1 MNAAEGLQT
10 PVQFVK
16 GVGPKRAELF
26 ARLGINTVRDL
37 IDFFPRRYQFFG
49 ETKKL
54 KDLVDGENATVV
66 VQIDEVSRV
75 LYRRP
80 PRLFAAI
87 SDDTDSGT
95 VRWFN
100 CRFLEDKL
108 KEGAWMRVSG
118 KVQFSADGPMFT
130 NPKCEFFESVPG
142 QMDGNY
148 TLPVYPAIPS
158 VAPKTISELVQR
170 TLKEFSRYVEDWFDA
185 ESLKA
190 RGLLPLTQAYEWI
203 HQPDNTEMWTQAR
216 QRLAYDELFF
226 MQLGILLVRRKRL
239 MRDHAIQ
246 LPSNDFVDQHIRKRF
261 PFDLTRAQ
269 NKVINEIVADLN
281 SPQPMYRLLQGDV
294 GAGKTVVALYAG
306 LVAVANKRQVA
317 IMAPTEI
324 LAQQH
329 YQKICKYLAGSRVRT
344 ELLVGAMPKAK
355 RTEIIESAAR
365 GEVDILIG
373 TQALIQ
379 KDVEFVNLALVVI
392 DEQHK
397 FGVAQRMA
405 IKSKG
410 VQPHYLVMTATP
422 IPRTLALT
430 VFGDLQISTIDE
442 LPPGRKPI
450 DTRLFP
456 YLMRDQ
462 VWEILRKRLSAGEQA
477 FVVYPLLDPSDKI
490 ELRSAREEEVY
501 LSQKVFPEFRVGLI
515 HGKMSSD
522 EKNDVMRAF
531 SEKRIDLLVATVV
544 IEVGIDVPD
553 ASVLVVEH
561 GDRFGLSQLH
571 QLRGRVGRGGQ
582 QAYCLVLSD
591 MKSQLSQERLDVF
604 AKTLDGFKIA
614 EEDLRIRGPGEF
626 FGTAQHGLPELKLAD
641 LIEDFMLLTKAR
653 QEALELL
660 REDPSLTNMKH
671 QKIRRELIRR
681 LGKKLGLI
689 EAA

>member
-1 MNAAEGLQT
+1 MKTVEGLQT

-26 ARLGINTVRDL
+26 AKLGINTVRDL
-37 IDFFPRRYQFFG
+37 IDWFPRRYQFFG
-49 ETKKL
+49 EVKKL
-54 KDLVDGENATVV
+54 KDLVEDENATVV
-66 VQIDEVSRV
+66 VQIDEVSRI

-80 PRLFAAI
+80 PRLFAAV
-87 SDDTDSGT
+87 SDDSESGT

-100 CRFLEDKL
+100 CLFLEDKL
-108 KEGAWMRVSG
+108 KPGRWMRVSG
-118 KVQFSADGPMFT
+118 KVQFSAEGPMFT
-130 NPKCEFFESVPG
+130 NPKCEFFDSVPG
-142 QMDGNY
+142 DTSGAY
-148 TLPVYPAIPS
+148 TLPVYPAIAG
-158 VAPKTISELVQR
+158 VAPKTLSEMIQR
-170 TLKEFSRYVEDWFDA
+170 ILKEFGTNIDDWFDSN
-185 ESLKA
+185 SLNAK
-190 RGLLPLTQAYEWI
+190 GLLPLTQAYERI
-203 HQPDNTEMWTQAR
+203 HQPDNAEMWTQAR

-226 MQLGILLVRRKRL
+226 MQLGILMVRRKRL

-246 LPSNDFVDQHIRKRF
+246 LPSNEFIDEHIRKRF

-269 NKVINEIVADLN
+269 DKVIREIAADL
-281 SPQPMYRLLQGDV
+281 STPQPMYRLLQGDV
-294 GAGKTVVALYAG
+294 GAGKTVVALYAA

-329 YQKICKYLAGSRVRT
+329 YHKICKYLAGSRVRT
-344 ELLVGAMPKAK
+344 ELLVGGIAK
-355 RTEIIESAAR
+355 SQRSEIIEATAR
-365 GEVDILIG
+365 GEIDILIG

-379 KDVEFVNLALVVI
+379 KDVEFANLALVVI

-410 VQPHYLVMTATP
+410 TQPHYLVMTATP

-462 VWEILRKRLSAGEQA
+462 VWEILRKRLAAGEQA

-515 HGKMSSD
+515 HGKMSSE
-522 EKNDVMRAF
+522 EKNDVMHAF
-531 SEKRIDLLVATVV
+531 AEKRLDLLVATVV

-582 QAYCLVLSD
+582 QAYCLILSD
-591 MKSQLSQERLDVF
+591 MKSDLSKQRLDVF

-641 LIEDFMLLTKAR
+641 LIEDYLLLTKAR

-660 REDPSLTNMKH
+660 QQDPGLSSPTH
-671 QKIRRELIRR
+671 QKIRKELIRR
-681 LGKKLGLI
+681 LGHKLGLI
-689 EAA
+689 EAG

>member
-1 MNAAEGLQT
+1 MKTLEGLQT

-26 ARLGINTVRDL
+26 ARFGINTVHDL
-37 IDFFPRRYQFFG
+37 IDFFPRRYHFFG
-49 ETKKL
+49 ELKKL
-54 KDLVDGENATVV
+54 KDLVEDENATVLV
-66 VQIDEVSRV
+66 RIDEVSRV

-80 PRLFAAI
+80 PRLFAAV
-87 SDDTDSGT
+87 SDDTDSGI

-100 CRFLEDKL
+100 CRFLEEKL
-108 KEGAWMRVSG
+108 KEGQWMRVSG

-130 NPKCEFFESVPG
+130 NPKCEFFDSVPG
-142 QMDGNY
+142 DTSGAY
-148 TLPVYPAIPS
+148 TLPVYPAIS
-158 VAPKTISELVQR
+158 GVAPKTLSEMIQHV
-170 TLKEFSRYVEDWFDA
+170 LKDFGRFVDDWFDPA
-185 ESLKA
+185 SLKN
-190 RGLLPLTQAYEWI
+190 RGLLPLVQAYERI
-203 HQPDNTEMWTQAR
+203 HQPDNMEMWTQAR

-226 MQLGILLVRRKRL
+226 MQLGLLLVRRKRL
-239 MRDHAIQ
+239 MLDHAIQ
-246 LPSNDFVDQHIRKRF
+246 LPCNEYIDEHIRNRL
-261 PFDLTRAQ
+261 PFELTKSQ
-269 NKVINEIVADLN
+269 NKVIKEIVADL
-281 SPQPMYRLLQGDV
+281 SSSQPMYRLLQGDV
-294 GAGKTVVALYAG
+294 GAGKTVVALYAA

-344 ELLVGAMPKAK
+344 ELLVGAMPKSK
-355 RTEIIESAAR
+355 RTEIIESATQ
-365 GEVDILIG
+365 GKVDILIG

-379 KDVEFVNLALVVI
+379 KDVEFANLALVII

-410 VQPHYLVMTATP
+410 IQPHYLVMTATP

-450 DTRLFP
+450 QTRLFP

-462 VWEILRKRLSAGEQA
+462 VWEILRKRLAAGEQA

-515 HGKMSSD
+515 HGKMSAD
-522 EKNDVMRAF
+522 EKNDIMRAF
-531 SEKRIDLLVATVV
+531 AEKRIDLLVATVV

-582 QAYCLVLSD
+582 QAYCLILSD
-591 MKSQLSQERLDVF
+591 MKSELSKKRLDVF
-604 AKTLDGFKIA
+604 AKLSTVQNRRRRP
-614 EEDLRIRGPGEF
+614 RIRVP
-626 FGTAQHGLPELKLAD
+626 ANSS
-641 LIEDFMLLTKAR
+641 AR
-653 QEALELL
+653 
-660 REDPSLTNMKH
+660 PSMACRNSNSPTSSKT
-671 QKIRRELIRR
+671 ICS
-681 LGKKLGLI
+681 
-689 EAA
+689 